1 MGYQGTSQA
10 INRDINIL
18 VESLKDDPDAC
29 ISWPTDKEM
38 AGLIARTN
46 HKYPMLDMYNV
57 WGAVDG
63 CKIAIQTSKDSDGQ
77 AAYYNG
83 WLHSHVVVNVLLVD
97 TRGVFRFAIL
107 NALGTTLLCHQQ
119 RGPHFCIFH
128 VLVRD

>member
-1 MGYQGTSQA
+1 
-10 INRDINIL
+10 
-18 VESLKDDPDAC
+18 
-29 ISWPTDKEM
+29 M

-107 NALGTTLLCHQQ
+107 NALGTTLLLLST
-119 RGPHFCIFH
+119 IFMF
-128 VLVRD
+128 LLGIK